1 MKIINICWAFSFQIN
16 DVEVQYIRT
25 IDNLIA
31 TRISFKLQL
40 QNVHFISANPSVYRH
55 NVNSRNATNLLQIQS
70 ALAESGG
77 GTVGGL
83 LLRCTATISTLYQ
96 EYKEVELG
104 TPQRDPIPARGKL
117 DFGYYSIN
125 GVYVPSSKNITNHH

>member
-1 MKIINICWAFSFQIN
+1 MGNIYLCICLYICWALSLQIN

-55 NVNSRNATNLLQIQS
+55 HVNSRNATNSLQMQNV
-70 ALAESGG
+70 LAET
-77 GTVGGL
+77 GTAVGGL
-83 LLRCTATISTLYQ
+83 LLRCTATIGTLYQ

-104 TPQRDPIPARGKL
+104 TPQRDPVPARGTSYML
-117 DFGYYSIN
+117 L
-125 GVYVPSSKNITNHH
+125 